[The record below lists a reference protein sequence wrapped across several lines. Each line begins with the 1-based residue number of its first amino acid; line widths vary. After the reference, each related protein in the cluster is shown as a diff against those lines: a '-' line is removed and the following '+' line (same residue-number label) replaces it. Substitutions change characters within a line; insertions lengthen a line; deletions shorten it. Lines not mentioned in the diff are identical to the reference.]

1 MSNSAKAGAPQVI
14 KVWLLVMFLSM
25 PNQPSVKYNA
35 AVYPTEDKCMIALD
49 GYMRIYESKPE
60 SYKQGL
66 VTEAFC
72 LPFNAFP
79 IPGLNQ
85 TGV

>member
-1 MSNSAKAGAPQVI
+1 
-14 KVWLLVMFLSM
+14 
-25 PNQPSVKYNA
+25 
-35 AVYPTEDKCMIALD
+35 MIALD

-85 TGV
+85 TGA

>member
-1 MSNSAKAGAPQVI
+1 MI
-14 KVWLLVMFLSM
+14 KVWLLIMFLSM

-35 AVYPTEDKCMIALD
+35 AVYSTENQCMVARD
-49 GYMRIYESKPE
+49 NYMKIYESKPE
-60 SYKQGL
+60 SYKRGL

-72 LPFNAFP
+72 LPFNAFH

-85 TGV
+85 TGA

>member
-1 MSNSAKAGAPQVI
+1 MI
-14 KVWLLVMFLSM
+14 KVWLLIMFLSM

-35 AVYPTEDKCMIALD
+35 AVYSTENQCMVARD
-49 GYMRIYESKPE
+49 NYMKIYESKPE
-60 SYKQGL
+60 SYKRL

-85 TGV
+85 TGA

>member
-1 MSNSAKAGAPQVI
+1 MI
-14 KVWLLVMFLSM
+14 KILLLVMFLSM
-25 PNQPSVKYNA
+25 PNQPSVKYSA
-35 AVYPTEDKCMIALD
+35 AVYSTEDQCMTALD
-49 GYMRIYESKPE
+49 GYIRIYESKPE
-60 SYKQGL
+60 SYKRGL

-85 TGV
+85 ISA

>member
-1 MSNSAKAGAPQVI
+1 MQESVTSIRMI

-35 AVYPTEDKCMIALD
+35 AVYPTEDQCVVARD
-49 GYMRIYESKPE
+49 GYIRIYESKPE
-60 SYKQGL
+60 SYKRGL

-72 LPFNAFP
+72 LPFNAFA
-79 IPGLNQ
+79 IQGLNQ

>member
-1 MSNSAKAGAPQVI
+1 MMQI
-14 KVWLLVMFLSM
+14 FFLLVIMSM

-35 AVYPTEDKCMIALD
+35 HLYPTEEKCMTALD

-60 SYKQGL
+60 SYKRGL
-66 VTEAFC
+66 LTEAFC

-85 TGV
+85 TGA

>member
-1 MSNSAKAGAPQVI
+1 MI
-14 KVWLLVMFLSM
+14 KVWLLIMFLSM

-35 AVYPTEDKCMIALD
+35 TVYSTENQCMVARD
-49 GYMRIYESKPE
+49 NYMKIYESKPE
-60 SYKQGL
+60 SYKRGL

-79 IPGLNQ
+79 IPDLNQ
-85 TGV
+85 TGA